1 LAIRR
6 ARKRPQIRAL
16 RSRRGRK
23 RETPPGFV
31 SRQPCLSAAA
41 VAALFDGTASIDER
55 ASTMAHLIVCE
66 ACHVRF
72 VRSSP
77 AQDGGSGQPPRL
89 PWPETSPLKGSSP

>member
-6 ARKRPQIRAL
+6 ARKRPQLRAL

-31 SRQPCLSAAA
+31 SRRPCLGAAA

-55 ASTMAHLIVCE
+55 AATMAHLIVCE
-66 ACHVRF
+66 ACHMRF

-77 AQDGGSGQPPRL
+77 ARDGGSGQPPRL
-89 PWPETSPLKGSSP
+89 PCPETSPLKGSSP

>member
-1 LAIRR
+1 MAIRR
-6 ARKRPQIRAL
+6 ARKRPQLRAL

-31 SRQPCLSAAA
+31 SRRPCLEAAA
-41 VAALFDGTASIDER
+41 VAALFDGTASVDER
-55 ASTMAHLIVCE
+55 AATMAHLIVCE

-77 AQDGGSGQPPRL
+77 VREGGSGQPPHACPAPRPL
-89 PWPETSPLKGSSP
+89 P